1 MKILFFIPT
10 MGAGGAERALLQIVN
25 NYITDGDEIYVKTLF
40 RQGKYIDD
48 LNENIHYSYIF
59 ERQFRGNIHLF
70 KLFSPQ
76 FLYKKMIKEKFDIIV
91 SYLEGP
97 TTRIISGCDDE
108 TKIIN
113 WVHTSPDYERVLSA
127 SYRSKLELISC
138 YKKYNKT
145 VFVAETARKQF
156 FKLFPELQVIKTDV
170 LYNPIN
176 SIEITEKSK
185 TFLEFKMDS
194 NEFNILSMGRLVP
207 VKGFERLI
215 NICLR
220 LKQDRKYNVHLYIIG
235 TGEEYGKIY
244 NLIQKENAIDFITL
258 LGYQEN
264 PFPYLAQ
271 ADLYVCS
278 SYREGYSTA
287 VIESLILGIP
297 VVTTNCSGM
306 SEILGENSE
315 YGVIVQNDE
324 ESLYEEV
331 SDIIENKEKYTA
343 YKLKAEY
350 RGKQFNMDEAIR
362 KLDYLIKN

>member
-1 MKILFFIPT
+1 M
-10 MGAGGAERALLQIVN
+10 
-25 NYITDGDEIYVKTLF
+25 
-40 RQGKYIDD
+40 
-48 LNENIHYSYIF
+48 
-59 ERQFRGNIHLF
+59 
-70 KLFSPQ
+70 
-76 FLYKKMIKEKFDIIV
+76 
-91 SYLEGP
+91 
-97 TTRIISGCDDE
+97 
-108 TKIIN
+108 
-113 WVHTSPDYERVLSA
+113 
-127 SYRSKLELISC
+127 
-138 YKKYNKT
+138 
-145 VFVAETARKQF
+145 
-156 FKLFPELQVIKTDV
+156 FPELQVIKTDV

-297 VVTTNCSGM
+297 VVTTDCSGM